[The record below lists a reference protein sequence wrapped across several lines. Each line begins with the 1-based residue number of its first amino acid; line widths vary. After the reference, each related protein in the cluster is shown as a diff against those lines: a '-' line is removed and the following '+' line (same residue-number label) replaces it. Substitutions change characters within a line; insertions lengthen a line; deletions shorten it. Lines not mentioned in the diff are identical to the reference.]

1 MKNKQNILN
10 IEKWRERC
18 WAGREDTARWIQPP
32 LVVPD
37 LCSLPT
43 VVGLPW
49 AAVNCRVDINAEMK
63 DVAAWMQV
71 RSDPGLLA
79 SKDGDFVCIQ
89 KYVCACTE
97 ENQD

>member
-1 MKNKQNILN
+1 M
-10 IEKWRERC
+10 
-18 WAGREDTARWIQPP
+18 
-32 LVVPD
+32 
-37 LCSLPT
+37 
-43 VVGLPW
+43 
-49 AAVNCRVDINAEMK
+49 NCRVDINAEMK